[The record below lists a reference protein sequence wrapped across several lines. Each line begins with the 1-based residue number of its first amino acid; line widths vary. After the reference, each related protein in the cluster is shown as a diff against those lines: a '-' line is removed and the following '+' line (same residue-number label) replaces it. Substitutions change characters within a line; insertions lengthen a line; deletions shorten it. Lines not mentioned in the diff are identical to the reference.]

1 MGEEPDPE
9 RMPPDAS
16 DFPLEVHVAFFMY
29 NILSDRF
36 EGMSGTYLGKD
47 WSSLNTLYNI
57 YEIEDQK
64 TVTMFI
70 AEIQSIYVEQT
81 NNEVEKKRKAAERK
95 ASASSGKK
103 YAHNVRGNG

>member
-1 MGEEPDPE
+1 
-9 RMPPDAS
+9 MPPTLD
-16 DFPLEVHVAFFMY
+16 DLPDEVQVAFFIYALMPERW
-29 NILSDRF
+29 D
-36 EGMSGTYLGKD
+36 GASGTYLGKD
-47 WSSLNTLYNI
+47 WSSLHTLYNI

-70 AEIQSIYVEQT
+70 AEIQSIFVQQT
-81 NNEVEKKRKAAERK
+81 NEESEKKRKAAERK